1 MNRHPFR
8 TVSTGLVLA
17 ALSWAAVAQPAAPMK
32 ASDVTEAAIIDAL
45 APGAP
50 PAPAEAASGPRTRG
64 FAPSLQKAA
73 KKPAG
78 SASVLITFVTASAD
92 LTGESKQALDVVA
105 RAMRGGRL
113 QNLSFAVEG
122 HADPRGDN
130 DRNLDLSKARA
141 ESVVAYLVNEHGI
154 DRARLAPVGKGA
166 TEPLNK
172 AQPEAAENRRVTFVT
187 RTQ

>member
-1 MNRHPFR
+1 MR
-8 TVSTGLVLA
+8 
-17 ALSWAAVAQPAAPMK
+17 
-32 ASDVTEAAIIDAL
+32 
-45 APGAP
+45 
-50 PAPAEAASGPRTRG
+50 
-64 FAPSLQKAA
+64 
-73 KKPAG
+73 
-78 SASVLITFVTASAD
+78 SAD

-172 AQPEAAENRRVTFVT
+172 AQPEAPENRRVTFVT

>member
-1 MNRHPFR
+1 MNPYTYRKHLA
-8 TVSTGLVLA
+8 GLALA
-17 ALSWAAVAQPAAPMK
+17 TTAWAAMAQPTSPMK
-32 ASDVTEAAIIDAL
+32 TSDVTEAAIIDAL

-50 PAPAEAASGPRTRG
+50 AAPADAASGPRTRG
-64 FAPSLQKAA
+64 FAPSLKPAA

-78 SASVLITFVTASAD
+78 SAAVLITFVTASAD
-92 LTGESKQALDVVA
+92 LTGDSKQALDVVA
-105 RAMRGGRL
+105 RALRGGRL
-113 QNLSFAVEG
+113 QNLAFSVEG

-154 DRARLAPVGKGA
+154 DRARLSAVGKGA
-166 TEPLNK
+166 SEPLNK
-172 AQPEAAENRRVTFVT
+172 AQPEAPENRRVTFVT